1 MNLFVSLRP
10 LRLRAPPDTAI
21 MSQFVPAV
29 PVRAL
34 VSHTYVPP
42 GFQVSPEEYVWMP
55 GELPG
60 ERTLFVPTVTAV
72 LIEPEPEIVPCV
84 NVSGRLKAVEEFQRK
99 SALEPLMTTR
109 EEFEIDPAESTC
121 SRPPEMVVVPL

>member
-60 ERTLFVPTVTAV
+60 EMEVLAATVTGTP
-72 LIEPEPEIVPCV
+72 IEPEPEIVPCV
-84 NVSGRLKAVEEFQRK
+84 KTRDRSMVVAEFQRK
-99 SALEPLMTTR
+99 SVPRPLITTADVEP
-109 EEFEIDPAESTC
+109 IDPVESTC
-121 SRPPEMVVVPL
+121 SRPPLMVVAPL